1 VQVLSHS
8 ANGSA
13 GPQTQGS
20 RPVGSGIGRPTGD
33 AAIAVG
39 LAAALIVLAAVT
51 TGGVDES
58 ITVSGAGTWA
68 EIAITL
74 LGAAAIAAAL
84 LFSAPAPLWGATTV
98 GLFAALTALTAL
110 SIIWSVQPDDSWQ
123 GANLTLSYLAA
134 FAGAAALARLLPG
147 RWRALIWAIAITSVG
162 LGAYALARKVY
173 PPAGQTLGRL
183 QTPLGYWNAIGVMA
197 AIGFPPCL
205 WIWSRRD
212 SSPVL
217 RGLAVPAVAIL
228 MSVVALSFSRSAA
241 IAAVLAIG
249 CWVVF
254 VPRRLNTAALLGIG
268 ATGAALMTGWALSKP
283 GLTGDNQALD
293 VRTSA
298 GHTYGLVL
306 VVSVLLLAIVGI
318 VAARAADRISLSEP
332 RRRRIGTVLVIL
344 VALVPV
350 AGIAAVADSS
360 RGLTGEISHAWDTLT
375 NVHAV
380 TGNGVSRFG
389 SLGSSR
395 PLYWSEGIK
404 VGEHALFKGVGAL
417 GFATARTRYANHDD
431 VALHAHSYVVQ
442 TFADL
447 GLVGLALS
455 FALVAACVV
464 CTGRAVAFRAR
475 WCSLDADQ
483 ATERAGLI
491 GLALAVLAFGVQ
503 SAIDWTW
510 FFPGLAIPVLLCA
523 GWLTGRGPLT
533 SPVGIAARRVSLI
546 ARPGVAAAAT
556 ALAAVS
562 LLLAWLIWQ
571 PLSSANS
578 LASAENA
585 AGGGHLSSAFADAR
599 AAASAD
605 PLALEPRF
613 VLSALYQSARDDAA
627 ARAELVKAVQLQP
640 ENYESWYTLG
650 SFDLANHQ
658 PRRALPSLER
668 AHALDPNGA
677 PSVQMLAATR
687 QAAGQS

>member
-1 VQVLSHS
+1 MQVVSHS

-13 GPQTQGS
+13 DPQTHDS
-20 RPVGSGIGRPTGD
+20 RGDGSGIGRPTGD
-33 AAIAVG
+33 AVIAVC

-68 EIAITL
+68 EIVITL
-74 LGAAAIAAAL
+74 LGAAAVAAAL
-84 LFSAPAPLWGATTV
+84 LFSAPARLWGATTV

-123 GANLTLSYLAA
+123 GTNLTLSYLAA

-173 PPAGQTLGRL
+173 PSAGETLGRL

-197 AIGFPPCL
+197 AIGLPPCL

-217 RGLAVPAVAIL
+217 RGLAVPGVAIL
-228 MSVVALSFSRSAA
+228 MTVVALSFSRSAA
-241 IAAVLAIG
+241 IAAVVAIG
-249 CWVVF
+249 CWLVF
-254 VPRRLNTAALLGIG
+254 VPRRLSTAALLGIG
-268 ATGAALMTGWALSKP
+268 AIGAALMTGWALSKP
-283 GLTGDNQALD
+283 GLTGNNQALD
-293 VRTSA
+293 LRTSA
-298 GHTYGLVL
+298 GHTYGIVL
-306 VVSVLLLAIVGI
+306 VVSVLLLTIVGI
-318 VAARAADRISLSEP
+318 AAARVADRNVLSEP

-344 VALVPV
+344 VALLPV
-350 AGIAAVADSS
+350 AGIVAVAESS

-375 NVHAV
+375 NVNAV
-380 TGNGVSRFG
+380 TSNGVARFG

-417 GFATARTRYANHDD
+417 GFATARARYATHQD
-431 VALHAHSYVVQ
+431 VAVHAHSYVVQ

-447 GLVGLALS
+447 GLLGLAISL
-455 FALVAACVV
+455 ALLVSWTISAARSVAAR
-464 CTGRAVAFRAR
+464 TR
-475 WCSLDADQ
+475 WSALDPGQTA
-483 ATERAGLI
+483 EREGLI
-491 GLALAVLAFGVQ
+491 ALGLVVLAFGIQ

-510 FFPGLAIPVLLCA
+510 FFPAVAVPVLLCA
-523 GWLTGRGPLT
+523 GWLSGRGPLA
-533 SPVGIAARRVSLI
+533 SPVGLAARRVSLI
-546 ARPGVAAAAT
+546 ARPAVAAGAT

-571 PLSSANS
+571 PLSSADS

-585 AGGGHLSSAFADAR
+585 ALSGHLSSAFSDAR
-599 AAASAD
+599 DAASAD
-605 PLALEPRF
+605 PLALEPLF

-627 ARAELVKAVQLQP
+627 ARAELVKAVRLQP
-640 ENYESWYTLG
+640 ENAQSWLALG
-650 SFDLANHQ
+650 SFDLDNHHA
-658 PRRALPSLER
+658 RRSLPSLER
-668 AHALDPNGA
+668 ANMLDPTSPQTQHALA
-677 PSVQMLAATR
+677 LAQLAA
-687 QAAGQS
+687 GKS